1 MSTTSAQRHTQ
12 HASSTRHATYVFA
25 LEIDA
30 LARLKVVKYAC
41 GCASLVRPM
50 ALLETLRDLP
60 LHSVA
65 DAFVAALLPARYNN
79 NRNNN
84 SPPQLTTSTS
94 VTLLLPFSPS
104 AIKRPPTSV
113 NSLYL
118 CIARRHT
125 RRQHPTSLSQSHPHF
140 THSGAMSRPSL
151 PHMPLLTKL
160 IFCRRLNRPR
170 LAHSGRMP
178 SSSSCCS
185 VGREAHV
192 ASVDDK
198 CATPHT
204 ARVINTPCNVR
215 LCYGDQCPRTSQSR
229 SFAL

>member
-1 MSTTSAQRHTQ
+1 
-12 HASSTRHATYVFA
+12 
-25 LEIDA
+25 
-30 LARLKVVKYAC
+30 
-41 GCASLVRPM
+41 M

-79 NRNNN
+79 NNNN

-113 NSLYL
+113 SSLLL

-125 RRQHPTSLSQSHPHF
+125 RRQHPTSLSHSHPHF
-140 THSGAMSRPSL
+140 THFMHHVTPFP
-151 PHMPLLTKL
+151 PHMPLLTKS
-160 IFCRRLNRPR
+160 IVFRRLNRPR
-170 LAHSGRMP
+170 LAHSGRM
-178 SSSSCCS
+178 SSSFTCCS
-185 VGREAHV
+185 VRREAHV

-204 ARVINTPCNVR
+204 ARVINTQCNVR
-215 LCYGDQCPRTSQSR
+215 VFAGD
-229 SFAL
+229 